1 MSGEARLAARALELV
16 RAYGRIRLLTD
27 QRYEAA
33 REQGPIE
40 EPLGFYR
47 EEDEFIEA
55 GENLPVHR
63 EPVDSTFP
71 ENFYAGTD
79 LDPELFEPIWQMN
92 RGGVSI
98 LAEKLPH
105 RYLVKRCQARC
116 IC

>member
-47 EEDEFIEA
+47 EEDEALERI
-55 GENLPVHR
+55 R
-63 EPVDSTFP
+63 ELAD
-71 ENFYAGTD
+71 E
-79 LDPELFEPIWQMN
+79 
-92 RGGVSI
+92 
-98 LAEKLPH
+98 LAED
-105 RYLVKRCQARC
+105 R
-116 IC
+116 